1 MTAIIQTN
9 DLTKTYGRLCAVDH
23 VSLTIEK
30 GSIVGLVGKNG
41 AGKTT
46 LIRLLTGL
54 TKPTFGTFA
63 VLPDKQRTATS
74 VAAMVEKPS
83 IYLNLNAKDNLISQ
97 CKLLGI
103 AVDDAYLEKTLQLVR
118 LSNTSQKAKN
128 FSLGMKQRLAIAMT
142 LVGKPELLILDEPT
156 NGLDPEGIRDMRE
169 LFVTLN
175 KEMGITIVISSH
187 ILSELQKIA
196 TEFYI
201 MDKGKLLKR
210 FTEEEL
216 ENLSTKRLRITVS
229 DVAAAQQALS
239 ALGKIVVV
247 SENTLE
253 LYGDVQPTETVLLL
267 AQNGVS
273 VSNIVNVNGGLEE
286 LFMGTIG
293 GAKC

>member
-9 DLTKTYGRLCAVDH
+9 NLSKMYGRLRAVDR

-30 GSIVGLVGKNG
+30 GSIVGLVGRNG

-54 TKPTFGTFA
+54 TKPTFGSFA

-83 IYLNLNAKDNLISQ
+83 FYLNLNAKDNLISQ

-103 AVDDAYLEKTLQLVR
+103 AVDDAYLEKTLQLVK

-201 MDKGKLLKR
+201 MDKGKLLKHL
-210 FTEEEL
+210 TEEEL
-216 ENLSTKRLRITVS
+216 ESLSAKRLRITVS

-239 ALGKIVVV
+239 ALGKTVVV

-273 VSNIVNVNGGLEE
+273 VSNIVNVNCDLEE

>member
-9 DLTKTYGRLCAVDH
+9 DLTKTYGRLCAVDR

-103 AVDDAYLEKTLQLVR
+103 AVDDAYLEKTLQLVK
-118 LSNTSQKAKN
+118 LSNSSQKAKN

-142 LVGKPELLILDEPT
+142 LVGNPELLILDEPT

-201 MDKGKLLKR
+201 MDKGKLLKH